1 MADTRFR
8 SAAIREGV
16 LRAATRSFLYALAKM
31 TRISIAPMSP
41 SFTPAAM
48 SPCKASLREQA
59 LQAKAG
65 IYANGG
71 TPHEC
76 PVVSISDG
84 PSIAHPGMRF
94 SLVLRELIADSV
106 EATVQ
111 AHQWDGM
118 FGIGGCD
125 KNLPG
130 LLDGPL

>member
-16 LRAATRSFLYALAKM
+16 LRAATRSFLYA
-31 TRISIAPMSP
+31 S
-41 SFTPAAM
+41 AAM

-94 SLVLRELIADSV
+94 SLVSRELIADSV

-130 LLDGPL
+130 LLVGMGPCNGPSV